1 MAAIG
6 LDGSR
11 LVESSEIEIDARNEK
26 TARIKKTKSERRR
39 FKPFSRSMVRR

>member
-26 TARIKKTKSERRR
+26 TAKNKENKE
-39 FKPFSRSMVRR
+39 

>member
-11 LVESSEIEIDARNEK
+11 SVESSKIEIDAKNEK
-26 TARIKKTKSERRR
+26 TAKNKENKE
-39 FKPFSRSMVRR
+39 